1 MKRSQPAMKIALL
14 GPSHP
19 ARGGIVHFNSRL
31 AEAMRSRR
39 NLTVDTLYWSKLY
52 PRFLMPSS
60 SRNRRDEENS
70 STFHREGLRILS
82 YTNPLTWAKL
92 IKHLRRGRYDM
103 FITHWVHP
111 VHAPV
116 FLFLFAALKLLTKI
130 KICLVVHNTLP
141 HERFPGDAFLSRLI
155 MNMSHRLIMHGQAE
169 ADRARQIGVDQKKMI
184 TAFHPV
190 YDQFGLPSEA
200 AESIRRDLGLRGMV
214 LLFFGFIR
222 PYKGLN
228 LLLEAFQTIAPDY
241 PDVSLLIVGESF
253 HGRQG
258 EENDKDRFLSS
269 IHQDDPLL
277 SRIVWIN
284 RYVPDEQVGRYF
296 SAADVFVA
304 PYLSV
309 TQSGPL
315 NIAYALDKPVI
326 ASDLPA
332 FRDCVRDG
340 ESGYLFEAGNASD
353 LADKIRRFMKAP
365 LTAEKVR
372 RCRRQF
378 SWERY
383 VDLAVGADRL

>member
-1 MKRSQPAMKIALL
+1 MKIALL

-31 AEAMRSRR
+31 GEALRCRR
-39 NLTVDTLYWSKLY
+39 NVTVDALYWSKLY
-52 PRFLMPSS
+52 PRFLMPASF
-60 SRNRRDEENS
+60 RNRRDEDS
-70 STFHREGLRILS
+70 AFVSHQEGPRILS
-82 YTNPLTWAKL
+82 YTNPLTWATF
-92 IKHLRRGRYDM
+92 IRHLHRGRYDVL
-103 FITHWVHP
+103 ITHWVHP

-169 ADRARQIGVDQKKMI
+169 ADRARQIGVNQKKMI

-200 AESIRRDLGLRGMV
+200 AQSIRRDLGLRGTV
-214 LLFFGFIR
+214 LLFFGFVR

-228 LLLEAFQTIAPDY
+228 LLLEAFQAIASDD

-253 HGRQG
+253 HERPG
-258 EENDKDRFLSS
+258 ETNDKDRFLNSLR
-269 IHQDDPLL
+269 QDDPLL
-277 SRIVWIN
+277 SRIVWVD
-284 RYVPDEQVGRYF
+284 RYVPDEQVARYF
-296 SAADVFVA
+296 AAADVFVA

-315 NIAYALDKPVI
+315 NIAFALDKPVI

-353 LADKIRRFMKAP
+353 LADKIRRFLKAP
-365 LTAEKVR
+365 LTAAKVR
-372 RCRRQF
+372 HCRQQF
-378 SWERY
+378 SWDRY
-383 VDLAVGADRL
+383 AGLAADTDGQENRR

>member
-1 MKRSQPAMKIALL
+1 MKIALL

-31 AEAMRSRR
+31 AEALSSRR
-39 NLTVDTLYWSKLY
+39 NLTVDALYWSKLY

-70 STFHREGLRILS
+70 SNFHPEGLRILN
-82 YTNPLTWAKL
+82 YTNPLTWANL
-92 IKHLRRGRYDM
+92 IKHLRRGRHDM

-116 FLFLFAALKLLTKI
+116 FLFLFAALKLLTRI

-155 MNMSHRLIMHGQAE
+155 MNMSHRLIMHGQEE
-169 ADRARQIGVDQKKMI
+169 ADRARQIGVDQNKMI

-269 IHQDDPLL
+269 LHQDDPLL

-315 NIAYALDKPVI
+315 NIACALDKPVI

-383 VDLAVGADRL
+383 VDLLVGADRL